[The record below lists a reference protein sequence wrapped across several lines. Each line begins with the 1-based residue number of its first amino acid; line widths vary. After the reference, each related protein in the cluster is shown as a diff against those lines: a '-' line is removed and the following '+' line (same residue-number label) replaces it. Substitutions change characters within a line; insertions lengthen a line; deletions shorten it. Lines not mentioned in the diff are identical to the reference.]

1 MTEPPTDTISLATLP
16 SDIIRMIIPLG
27 GQSRHMRARWN
38 TQVLQF
44 LNRKRPIL
52 SFSIYSTPGKI
63 YMEIKIVM
71 KILEHDIDYFNVGN
85 CYIEALYDT
94 YKGQNLVEVMTRW
107 HIVTDSKAK
116 CSTFPIYVIS
126 RFASLHG
133 IYRAVGRIRNILPRQ
148 EARTTQAK
156 FRKIFESSSNI
167 AELKIVG
174 LPLFAFDDFRSCLRS
189 VRIERLAVW

>member
-1 MTEPPTDTISLATLP
+1 
-16 SDIIRMIIPLG
+16 MII
-27 GQSRHMRARWN
+27 HN
-38 TQVLQF
+38 TSNL
-44 LNRKRPIL
+44 K
-52 SFSIYSTPGKI
+52 
-63 YMEIKIVM
+63 
-71 KILEHDIDYFNVGN
+71 
-85 CYIEALYDT
+85 
-94 YKGQNLVEVMTRW
+94 LVEVMTRW

-116 CSTFPIYVIS
+116 WFENSILNAASRAIDCVLFSSTFPIYVIS

-189 VRIERLAVW
+189 VRIERLAVWVDNELEYPIVTDEKLRGKFQWVIFALFEFA